1 MSWPG
6 PGSYGTAT
14 GTLPGPTPVL
24 NQTGGPSFSFDLGAA
39 NAALKELYD
48 DQKIANLV
56 YKNNPFLAMVPKM
69 EEFGGKYM
77 PIPLIVNTSQGRSA
91 TFSNAQS
98 QQTAATVESFALTRA
113 SNYSIAQID
122 NQTMLASKTDK
133 MAFINGATVVIDGA
147 IRALT
152 NSLATQIFRDG
163 SGTIGVVGTGSTLGN
178 IVLSNASDVVNFEV
192 NMSLEAYTAGVLC
205 TGVTPGSSA
214 STSTVYVVSVNRSAG
229 SIGVSNTMGGTA
241 GTGLGSWTATLGS
254 TLNVVGDKT
263 GAGAGLA
270 MKGLAAWLPTAAPT
284 TGDSFFGVDRSVD
297 PTRLGG
303 VRFNGSSESIE
314 EAVIDASL
322 LVAREGGMPDVCI
335 MNFASYAALEKSL
348 GAKAQ
353 YISFDGPAKLYYPG
367 ILINGA
373 AGQIKVFPD
382 RSCPAKTAYLLQMDT
397 WKLYS
402 LGPAPHIAK
411 YADGLEMLRVYNS
424 DAAELRV
431 VSYANLGCNAPGFN
445 AVVQLGA

>member
-6 PGSYGTAT
+6 AGT
-14 GTLPGPTPVL
+14 PPTPAL

-48 DQKIANLV
+48 DQKIMNLV
-56 YKNNPFLAMVPKM
+56 YKNNPFLAMIPKM

-91 TFSNAQS
+91 TFSTAQAN
-98 QQTAATVESFALTRA
+98 QTAATIESFALTRK

-133 MAFINGATVVIDGA
+133 MAFINGATAVIDNA
-147 IRALT
+147 IKAIT
-152 NSLATQIFRDG
+152 NSIAQQLFSD
-163 SGTIGVVGTGSTLGN
+163 GTGSRGYIGN
-178 IVLSNASDVVNFEV
+178 ITGLTPGVVTLKNASSVVNFEV
-192 NMSLEAYTAGVLC
+192 NMVLRAIDPA
-205 TGVTPGSSA
+205 TGLDRGSSGWVIA
-214 STSTVYVVSVNRSAG
+214 VNRSTGVVTVSATNMGAAAG
-229 SIGVSNTMGGTA
+229 NPAGWNIGDSLIVQ
-241 GTGLGSWTATLGS
+241 
-254 TLNVVGDKT
+254 GDQD
-263 GAGAGLA
+263 LA
-270 MKGLAAWLPTAAPT
+270 ISGLAAWLPSVAP
-284 TGDSFFGVDRSVD
+284 GSSDNFYGVNRSVD
-297 PTRLGG
+297 PTRLAG
-303 VRFNGSSESIE
+303 VRYDGSQQSIE
-314 EAVIDASL
+314 EALIDASL
-322 LVAREGGMPDVCI
+322 LVAREGGSPDVAI

-353 YISFDGPAKLYYPG
+353 YISFDGPAKIYYPG

-382 RSCPAKTAYLLQMDT
+382 RSCTAKTAYLLQMDT

-445 AVVQLGA
+445 GVCQLGA